1 MRKIN
6 KFGRSYWPGVALD
19 QDFKCLII
27 DSIIS
32 YGGDRMTGYI
42 TRSLTQLADEFQS
55 MHFELF
61 ISTWVLWYHVLTITP
76 TEILTNVLKMFS
88 RPRFLNC

>member
-1 MRKIN
+1 MEMREIN
-6 KFGRSYWPGVALD
+6 KFGRSYRLGVALE

-42 TRSLTQLADEFQS
+42 PRSLTQLAE
-55 MHFELF
+55 
-61 ISTWVLWYHVLTITP
+61 
-76 TEILTNVLKMFS
+76 KK
-88 RPRFLNC
+88 